1 MPKYSSET
9 WDIEKIT
16 RRNEILKNTKI
27 LVDQKEILQLV
38 EAHLREAGLPQTA
51 EMLRNEAGISS
62 MNYKSAFKTPRQR
75 TSSFDENAL
84 PTPRSSALSEIS
96 TNVSP
101 QKPTQPK
108 IRFSNA
114 SRSQNS
120 LTFSKTVLP
129 PDVPAKQEESEEP
142 EILFSLTDAVRSYFR
157 EQWHAKCKNPI
168 SSCPRFS
175 IYKQHKCPEKRPDPT
190 PVPLPIRLR
199 SRKIKNYRAGDR
211 GNILDKQFV
220 WNRFRSMPVNIRTPA
235 DQGFK

>member
-1 MPKYSSET
+1 
-9 WDIEKIT
+9 
-16 RRNEILKNTKI
+16 
-27 LVDQKEILQLV
+27 
-38 EAHLREAGLPQTA
+38 
-51 EMLRNEAGISS
+51 